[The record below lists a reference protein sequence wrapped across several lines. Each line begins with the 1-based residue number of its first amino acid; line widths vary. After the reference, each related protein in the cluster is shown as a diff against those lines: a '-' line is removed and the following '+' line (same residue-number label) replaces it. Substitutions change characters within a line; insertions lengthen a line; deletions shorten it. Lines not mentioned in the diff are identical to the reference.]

1 MDKVRY
7 NLTLEKIKKDW
18 QCANTLPQL
27 NEPPSPPFFLMP
39 LRNIPMIKGADTAF
53 PGNRNSFQSPLRKSH
68 PWKEMWI
75 LWNGHHS
82 LDSWYKVPC
91 GFFFLVLETVGPM
104 WEGETLYS
112 RQNNTK
118 EMATNDSDRSMPLY
132 KGGPGLKNFFWP
144 FGPQFDPKIRGGG
157 GGGGPLGSANERHGD
172 GLRLWQWHGK
182 SQIQ

>member
-27 NEPPSPPFFLMP
+27 NERPSPPFFLMP
-39 LRNIPMIKGADTAF
+39 LRNIPKIKGADTAF

-132 KGGPGLKNFFWP
+132 NIDIQILQTDLHTF
-144 FGPQFDPKIRGGG
+144 
-157 GGGGPLGSANERHGD
+157 PLRISPENLITDQGIS
-172 GLRLWQWHGK
+172 LWW
-182 SQIQ
+182 SLIC

>member
-1 MDKVRY
+1 MPTHRH
-7 NLTLEKIKKDW
+7 N
-18 QCANTLPQL
+18 

-39 LRNIPMIKGADTAF
+39 LRNIPAKIKGADTAYL
-53 PGNRNSFQSPLRKSH
+53 GNINSFQSPLRKSH

-91 GFFFLVLETVGPM
+91 GFFLVLETVGLM

-157 GGGGPLGSANERHGD
+157 VAPLDPPLSDMEMGWDCDNDMENHKYNS
-172 GLRLWQWHGK
+172 K
-182 SQIQ
+182 PF